1 MPERPPR
8 AFYESPEPLLSYE
21 QLPALTP
28 NLVPKHS
35 SFHTD
40 DADKAAV
47 LFQDELTAAIADTR
61 WLAGVL
67 KAYDR
72 NRPSPLNLNPYD
84 LSETLNALQQ
94 TQVPVHTL
102 AARLYA
108 GYHIFEDIV
117 AKCFV
122 ARAYQRMDMRYPGL
136 MLFRGC
142 SFNPYDGY
150 DGMDF
155 APGQPTRAL
164 SKGIES
170 YGYRRPQP
178 TLAALPFKDLAHLFF
193 AGQLTIGTEGSWW
206 RGSLIVEMNSNT
218 QRALV
223 NDGTIALWRI
233 SEPDIPALEKRFTRT
248 AVRLR
253 G

>member
-28 NLVPKHS
+28 RLVPKHS
-35 SFHTD
+35 SFHPD
-40 DADKAAV
+40 DDNKTTL
-47 LFQDELTAAIADTR
+47 LFQNELAAAIADTR
-61 WLAGVL
+61 WLADVL
-67 KAYDR
+67 TAYDE
-72 NRPSPLNLNPYD
+72 NRPSPISLNPYD
-84 LSETLNALQQ
+84 LSETLDALQR
-94 TQVPVHTL
+94 TQASAPAL
-102 AARLYA
+102 AAQLRA

-122 ARAYQRMDMRYPGL
+122 ARAYQSMGMQHPSL

-142 SFNPYDGY
+142 SFNPYHGY
-150 DGMDF
+150 DGIDF
-155 APGQPTRAL
+155 APGQPTQAL
-164 SKGIES
+164 SKSIES
-170 YGYRRPQP
+170 YGYRRPRP

-193 AGQLTIGTEGSWW
+193 TGQLTIGTEGSWW
-206 RGSLIVEMNSNT
+206 RGSLTVETNADT

-223 NDGTIALWRI
+223 NAGTIALWRI
-233 SEPDIPALEKRFTRT
+233 SAPDIPALEKRFKSTT
-248 AVRLR
+248 IRLH